1 MRAVGKVSN
10 HVFILMILRIVEFF
24 SGYPLHKEYIGFIL
38 TEKRNSVELW
48 TKDVETKKI
57 W

>member
-10 HVFILMILRIVEFF
+10 HVFILMILRIVGFF
-24 SGYPLHKEYIGFIL
+24 SGYPLHEEYIGFIL
-38 TEKRNSVELW
+38 TEKCNSVELW